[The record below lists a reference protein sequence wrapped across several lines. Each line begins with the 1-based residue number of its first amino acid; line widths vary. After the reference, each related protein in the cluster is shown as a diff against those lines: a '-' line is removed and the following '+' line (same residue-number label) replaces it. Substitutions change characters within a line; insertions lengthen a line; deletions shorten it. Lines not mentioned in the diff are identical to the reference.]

1 MKVVATYHTKLIKK
15 KLKAKSKECVQKL
28 EASEKR
34 KTKENT
40 IVIAGHKDEMSKLVK
55 SHEKDLHVRT
65 IFMCVPLAHIGFF
78 FACVTLT
85 LCINCV
91 CCRGTSKF

>member
-1 MKVVATYHTKLIKK
+1 M
-15 KLKAKSKECVQKL
+15 KAKSKECVQKL

-40 IVIAGHKDEMSKLVK
+40 ILIAGHKDEMSKLVK
-55 SHEKDLHVRT
+55 SHRKSYMYVLLS
-65 IFMCVPLAHIGFF
+65 CVFRLRALVLF
-78 FACVTLT
+78 FACLTLT

-91 CCRGTSKF
+91 FCRGTSEF